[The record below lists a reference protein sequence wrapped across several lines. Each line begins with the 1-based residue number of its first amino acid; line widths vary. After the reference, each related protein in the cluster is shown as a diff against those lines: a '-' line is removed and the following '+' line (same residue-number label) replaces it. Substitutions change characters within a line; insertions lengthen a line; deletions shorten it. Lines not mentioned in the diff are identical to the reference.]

1 MWTSDGG
8 SKRPALSIGLFTPQV
23 TVTSG
28 SETNLLLGY
37 VDVELDR
44 PTEVKSLKV
53 TLTGTYTAFWMDGNA
68 GQGMRKEYYQNKLF
82 HHDTITLTK
91 NHLETRRTMF
101 SSGSSRRGSRTVPD
115 ARAPL
120 ELCVRRADRE
130 WETVS
135 VESSDGE
142 TEYTSEEG
150 RRVSGVESGGMWS
163 APTSPPP
170 PPAPSLSGARWTR
183 RQYHDEA
190 EIEADADVPTFAE
203 AMAAPAASFS
213 SSLSGFTLASG
224 KHRFRFNM
232 RLPARMPST
241 IASAAGGGIQYAL
254 AAKLKT
260 RGGLLGLSSYADATC
275 SVRVVNLPSRL
286 AELQTLLPANDEAIF
301 TRQIED
307 SWWILARLSSCTVSP
322 GDSLQL
328 SVTLAWPEK
337 RAAGK
342 ADGAAGS
349 VAQFVEVAGV
359 QMDLV
364 EHTVYRSLASGAV
377 VKKLRAAV
385 ASQVS
390 CGTSKSS
397 RGGNSNGSNSSSS
410 SSPFTCSVDSQLDFE
425 VSIYTEGTAVPAA
438 VPAAAE
444 TVAQTCFMCN
454 KVIGGD
460 GDAVNAHIDQCLARS
475 AGESPSNEANE
486 VNGRAD
492 GSMMVAYEWD
502 GQIRIRATAMLEG
515 GVVATGLGSATA
527 AWYKDNDDDIDV
539 DQEDETD
546 YGPAQYSDRD
556 LVLAGGAGK
565 GGGGRSRG
573 RSGGGSGGHS
583 RQMSGPQFEEFVA
596 PDDAPPQPQEGP
608 STPPPSA
615 KPDTPPQT
623 ANHQHQSPSAS
634 QLVIDALKERIG
646 QQDRLLQ
653 SVQKCLICLEP
664 YDKPCASIHCW
675 HVYCEK
681 CWMLTLGAKKLCPQC
696 LQITQPTDLRRVY
709 L

>member
-142 TEYTSEEG
+142 AEYTSEEG

-397 RGGNSNGSNSSSS
+397 RGGNGNGSNSSSS
-410 SSPFTCSVDSQLDFE
+410 SSHSSS
-425 VSIYTEGTAVPAA
+425 VSIISE
-438 VPAAAE
+438 
-444 TVAQTCFMCN
+444 
-454 KVIGGD
+454 K
-460 GDAVNAHIDQCLARS
+460 
-475 AGESPSNEANE
+475 
-486 VNGRAD
+486 
-492 GSMMVAYEWD
+492 
-502 GQIRIRATAMLEG
+502 
-515 GVVATGLGSATA
+515 
-527 AWYKDNDDDIDV
+527 
-539 DQEDETD
+539 
-546 YGPAQYSDRD
+546 
-556 LVLAGGAGK
+556 AGGMAI
-565 GGGGRSRG
+565 
-573 RSGGGSGGHS
+573 SGGA
-583 RQMSGPQFEEFVA
+583 RQPLSLPL
-596 PDDAPPQPQEGP
+596 
-608 STPPPSA
+608 PPPSMF
-615 KPDTPPQT
+615 DED
-623 ANHQHQSPSAS
+623 HGRVF
-634 QLVIDALKERIG
+634 QLQVPAQRDQKTGGGVHIDCRSVPICVSHEL
-646 QQDRLLQ
+646 QMRLQ
-653 SVQKCLICLEP
+653 I
-664 YDKPCASIHCW
+664 YDKVSSKMHLVPFHCRII
-675 HVYCEK
+675 VVPDAEAFY
-681 CWMLTLGAKKLCPQC
+681 LPAYTSSSLDA
-696 LQITQPTDLRRVY
+696 RV